1 MIKIRNVS
9 KTFHSK
15 EQNVHAVTDVSLDIG
30 AGEIYGIIGYSGAGK
45 STLVRLIN
53 RLEEADEGEIYIDGT
68 EVYRLSPP
76 KLRALRKQIGM
87 IFQSFNLMPSRTVL
101 GNILYPMRSSE
112 LSEREKVKRA
122 RELLNLCGLTD
133 KENSYPAE
141 LSGGQKQRT
150 GIARALANDPKILL
164 CDEATSALDPETT
177 KQILGLLKQLNRELG
192 LTIVLITHEMSVV
205 KAICDKVA
213 IMDNG
218 RVVECGAVY
227 DLFTNPHMPVT
238 RSFIESDSNL
248 QKIDE
253 LITNGSSIVSL
264 GAEDI
269 VLKLSYR
276 SDTADEALISQVSRR
291 FGIDLSI
298 IFGDIDVLQDRLLGG
313 LIVIASGP
321 RENLNQAVLY
331 LIKQGIQVEV
341 IQDAKHPQLA

>member
-1 MIKIRNVS
+1 MIQIRNVS

-68 EVYRLSPP
+68 EVYGLTPA
-76 KLRALRKQIGM
+76 KLRDLRKQIGM

-101 GNILYPMRSSE
+101 GNVLYPMRSAK
-112 LSEREKVKRA
+112 LSERDKVKRA
-122 RELLNLCGLTD
+122 RELLQLCGLQD

-177 KQILGLLKQLNRELG
+177 KQILDLLKKLNRELG

-218 RVVECGAVY
+218 RVVESGPVY
-227 DLFTNPHMPVT
+227 ELFTKPQMPVT

-253 LITNGSSIVSL
+253 LLSNGSSLVNL
-264 GAEDI
+264 GPEDI
-269 VLKLSYR
+269 VLKFSYR
-276 SDTADEALISQVSRR
+276 SDTADEALISQISRR
-291 FGIDLSI
+291 FEVNLSI

-331 LIKQGIQVEV
+331 LIQQGIQVEV
-341 IQDAKHPQLA
+341 IQDAKHPYLA